1 MESSPFKQAI
11 QEHLMLRKK
20 NRLLETDMPLARYRS
35 TEAVAN
41 HAMFK
46 SEADVARDESPQ
58 DSRHADWP
66 IAEADSDL
74 FATDELWTRT
84 PSFEWGD

>member
-1 MESSPFKQAI
+1 MEPSPFKQAI

-20 NRLLETDMPLARYRS
+20 NRLLEAEMPLARYRS
-35 TEAVAN
+35 TEAVGN

-46 SEADVARDESPQ
+46 SESDVAREGSLEGGQ
-58 DSRHADWP
+58 DDW
-66 IAEADSDL
+66 ALAVADSDL
-74 FATDELWTRT
+74 LVTEELWSRS